1 MRINDF
7 DFLNGKYLV
16 EMIILSYTV
25 NHITRVVNKQ

>member
-16 EMIILSYTV
+16 EMIILSYTA
-25 NHITRVVNKQ
+25 NHITKMVNKQ